1 MKVIKSKEDLLDG
14 LFWCRTTK
22 ENYNALKKL
31 GFKCLSKEYEEIA
44 NDKDFDDSDIFQL
57 SNSEY
62 IAWCSYGGRVG
73 EEVSFNLEDVS
84 ILESLGFQE
93 PETFQVEILKVY
105 KSDEITEYI
114 GVINNNIP
122 AKWNSDG
129 VCINPGDKYNLYREY
144 KQRIYTKDN
153 SSGFFPKQKF
163 KISWT
168 KKMSIGLEQGGWKLA
183 TNEEIEGFKS
193 ARVL

>member
-1 MKVIKSKEDLLDG
+1 MKVIKSKEDLHGG

-31 GFKCLSKEYEEIA
+31 GFKYLSKEYEEIA

-62 IAWCSYGGRVG
+62 ISWCSYGGRVG
-73 EEVSFNLEDVS
+73 KEVSFNLEDV
-84 ILESLGFQE
+84 LGLASLGFRE

-114 GVINNNIP
+114 GVVNNNIP

-144 KQRIYTKDN
+144 KQRIYTKEN
-153 SSGFFPKQKF
+153 ALGFFPKQKF

-168 KKMSIGLEQGGWKLA
+168 EKMSLGLEQGGWKLA
-183 TNEEIEGFKS
+183 TNEEIESFKS
-193 ARVL
+193 